1 MNKSI
6 TPLFIEHFPHSLEE
20 GVLYVSLEFNTA
32 VHLCAC
38 GCKSETI
45 TKIAPKE
52 WSLEYDGKD
61 ISLFPSIG
69 NWDYPCRSHYW
80 IREGK
85 IILIDDSKKS
95 KSKSKKREK
104 KLMPSIKKFINNKIL
119 KTNEKKHS
127 RSI

>member
-1 MNKSI
+1 MNRDI
-6 TPLFIEHFPHSLEE
+6 RPIFIEQFPLSLEE

-52 WSLEYDGKD
+52 WNLMYDGKD

-80 IREGK
+80 IRDGK
-85 IILIDDSKKS
+85 VIFIDDNRRGKRSKP
-95 KSKSKKREK
+95 KKRNKFSSAK
-104 KLMPSIKKFINNKIL
+104 KKRK
-119 KTNEKKHS
+119 
-127 RSI
+127 

>member
-1 MNKSI
+1 M
-6 TPLFIEHFPHSLEE
+6 FIEQFPHSLEE

-52 WSLEYDGKD
+52 WRLIYDGKD

-80 IREGK
+80 IRDGK
-85 IILIDDSKKS
+85 AISIDDSRKGKRFKQKKKNKFLS
-95 KSKSKKREK
+95 V
-104 KLMPSIKKFINNKIL
+104 IKKITKNKR
-119 KTNEKKHS
+119 K
-127 RSI
+127 